1 MGRKM
6 KRRRFLKETGRAALI
21 AGFGGC
27 NLILK
32 GCTKGGDFDLVIKGS
47 AILDGR
53 GNEKSTADIGINGE
67 FIEHIGKIPVSR
79 GRSVIDAQGLTAS
92 PGFID
97 AHDHTDVGLL
107 VNPKAESHIH
117 QGITTVVSGNCGS
130 SPFPVPDVLYEQS
143 RQELKNVYGI
153 ELSWRDIEGFLSE
166 IEKRGTALNYST
178 FLGHGSLRGAVVGF
192 NDEEPEEEEIRRM
205 QSLIKQNI
213 QGGALGLSS
222 GLEYAPGSYA
232 DTSELISLCRA
243 VGECGGMYATH
254 MRDEGDYLL
263 ESLDEAITI
272 AREAGVLLQISH
284 LKCAYPRNW
293 GKLQEA
299 FEKIEQAKKQGVDVF
314 CDRYPYIAG
323 ATGLSSFNFPL
334 WAKQGTTDDFL
345 SKLKDPSLE
354 PQFREHLLKREEI
367 LGSWDKVLISGVATE
382 KNRRFEG
389 KSILECMKLTGKD
402 AFQFMRDLLI
412 EERDQVGMVLFMMN
426 EENLKKILS
435 HPLVGVGCDSSVMAP
450 YGKLSGGK
458 PHPRGYGSFP
468 RILGKYVR
476 EERILPLP
484 DMIKKMTSVPAERF
498 GFKKRGCLGK
508 GCYADIVLFDEK
520 SVKDLATYDDPHRYP
535 EGIEFVLVNGEVVI
549 NRGEHTG
556 RLPGKILRKEV

>member
-1 MGRKM
+1 MNRRK
-6 KRRRFLKETGRAALI
+6 FLKKTGQAALI

-27 NLILK
+27 NLLLK
-32 GCTKGGDFDLVIKGS
+32 GCTKGQDFDLVIKEG
-47 AILDGR
+47 AILDGM
-53 GNEKSTADIGINGE
+53 GKEKRTKDIGIKGE
-67 FIEHIGKIPVSR
+67 LIEYIGKIPVSR
-79 GRSVIDAQGLTAS
+79 GKSVIDAQGLTVT

-97 AHDHTDVGLL
+97 AHDHSDVGLL

-130 SPFPVPDVLYEQS
+130 SPFPVPDALYEKR
-143 RQELKNVYGI
+143 RQELKNIYDI
-153 ELSWRDIEGFLSE
+153 ELSWRDIEGFFSE
-166 IEKRGTALNYST
+166 IEKRGTALNYSA
-178 FLGHGSLRGAVVGF
+178 FLGHGALRGAVVGF
-192 NDEEPEEEEIRRM
+192 NDETPGEEGIRKM

-213 QGGALGLSS
+213 QSGALGLSS

-232 DTSELISLCRA
+232 ETSELISLCKA
-243 VGECGGMYATH
+243 AGECGGLYATH

-293 GKLQEA
+293 GKLDKA
-299 FEKIEQAKKQGVDVF
+299 LEKIEQAKNQGVDVF
-314 CDRYPYIAG
+314 CDRYPYTAG

-334 WAKQGTTDDFL
+334 WAHQGTTDDFI
-345 SKLKDPSLE
+345 KRLKDPSLE
-354 PQFREHLLKREEI
+354 PRFREHLKAREEK
-367 LGSWDKVLISGVATE
+367 LGSWDKVLISGVVTE
-382 KNRRFEG
+382 KNRPFEG

-426 EENLKKILS
+426 EENLKRILS

-468 RILGKYVR
+468 RVLGKYIR
-476 EERILPLP
+476 EERIALLP
-484 DMIKKMTSVPAERF
+484 DMIKKLTSLPAKRF
-498 GFKKRGCLGK
+498 GFKKRGCLEK
-508 GCYADIVLFDEK
+508 GYYADIVLFDK
-520 SVKDLATYDDPHRYP
+520 KTVKDMATYDDPHRYP
-535 EGIEFVLVNGEVVI
+535 EGIEFVIVNGEVVI

-556 RLPGKILRKEV
+556 RLPGKVLKKEI

>member
-1 MGRKM
+1 MNRRK
-6 KRRRFLKETGRAALI
+6 FLKKTGQAALI

-27 NLILK
+27 NLLLK
-32 GCTKGGDFDLVIKGS
+32 GCTKGQDFDLVIKEG
-47 AILDGR
+47 AILDGM
-53 GNEKSTADIGINGE
+53 GKEKRTKDIGIKGE
-67 FIEHIGKIPVSR
+67 LIEYIGKIPVSR
-79 GRSVIDAQGLTAS
+79 GKSVIDAQGLTVT

-97 AHDHTDVGLL
+97 AHDHSDVGLL

-130 SPFPVPDVLYEQS
+130 SPFPVPDALYEKR
-143 RQELKNVYGI
+143 RQELKNIYDI
-153 ELSWRDIEGFLSE
+153 ELSWRDIEGFFSE
-166 IEKRGTALNYST
+166 IEKRGTALNYSA
-178 FLGHGSLRGAVVGF
+178 FLGHGALRGAVVGF
-192 NDEEPEEEEIRRM
+192 NDETPGEEGIRKM

-213 QGGALGLSS
+213 QSGALGLSS

-232 DTSELISLCRA
+232 ETSELISLCKA
-243 VGECGGMYATH
+243 AGECGGLYATH

-293 GKLQEA
+293 GKLDKA
-299 FEKIEQAKKQGVDVF
+299 LEKIEQAKNQGVDVF
-314 CDRYPYIAG
+314 CDRYPYTAG

-334 WAKQGTTDDFL
+334 WAHQGTTDDFI
-345 SKLKDPSLE
+345 KRLKDPSLE
-354 PQFREHLLKREEI
+354 PRFREHLKAREEK
-367 LGSWDKVLISGVATE
+367 LGSWDKVLISGVVTE
-382 KNRRFEG
+382 KNRPFEG

-426 EENLKKILS
+426 EENLKRILS
-435 HPLVGVGCDSSVMAP
+435 HTLVGVGCDSSVMAP

-468 RILGKYVR
+468 RVLGKYIR
-476 EERILPLP
+476 EERIALLP
-484 DMIKKMTSVPAERF
+484 DMIKKLTSLPAKRF
-498 GFKKRGCLGK
+498 GFKKRGCLEK
-508 GCYADIVLFDEK
+508 GYYADIVLFDK
-520 SVKDLATYDDPHRYP
+520 KTVKDMATYDDPHRYP
-535 EGIEFVLVNGEVVI
+535 EGIEFVIVNGEVVI

-556 RLPGKILRKEV
+556 RLPGKVLKKEI

>member
-1 MGRKM
+1 MNRRK
-6 KRRRFLKETGRAALI
+6 FLKKTGQAALI

-27 NLILK
+27 NLLLK
-32 GCTKGGDFDLVIKGS
+32 GCTKGQDFDLVIKGG
-47 AILDGR
+47 AILDGM
-53 GNEKSTADIGINGE
+53 GKEKRTKDIGIKGE
-67 FIEHIGKIPVSR
+67 LIEYIGKIPVSR
-79 GRSVIDAQGLTAS
+79 GKSVIDAQGLTVT

-97 AHDHTDVGLL
+97 AHDHSDVGLL

-130 SPFPVPDVLYEQS
+130 SPFPVPDALYEKR
-143 RQELKNVYGI
+143 RQELKNIYDI
-153 ELSWRDIEGFLSE
+153 ELSWRDIEGFFSE
-166 IEKRGTALNYST
+166 IEKRGTALNYSA
-178 FLGHGSLRGAVVGF
+178 FLGHGALRGAVVGF
-192 NDEEPEEEEIRRM
+192 NDETPGEEGIRKM

-213 QGGALGLSS
+213 QSGALGLSS

-232 DTSELISLCRA
+232 ETSELISLCKA
-243 VGECGGMYATH
+243 AGECGGLYATH

-293 GKLQEA
+293 GKLDKA
-299 FEKIEQAKKQGVDVF
+299 LEKIEQAKNQGVDVF
-314 CDRYPYIAG
+314 CDRYPYTAG

-334 WAKQGTTDDFL
+334 WAHQGTTDDFI
-345 SKLKDPSLE
+345 KRLKDPSLE
-354 PQFREHLLKREEI
+354 PRFREHLKAREEK
-367 LGSWDKVLISGVATE
+367 LGSWDKVLISGVVTE
-382 KNRRFEG
+382 KNRPFEG

-426 EENLKKILS
+426 EENLKRILS

-468 RILGKYVR
+468 RVLGKYIR
-476 EERILPLP
+476 EERIALLP
-484 DMIKKMTSVPAERF
+484 DMIKKLTSLPAKRF
-498 GFKKRGCLGK
+498 GFKKRGCLEK
-508 GCYADIVLFDEK
+508 GYYADIVLFDK
-520 SVKDLATYDDPHRYP
+520 KTVKDMATYDDPHRYP
-535 EGIEFVLVNGEVVI
+535 EGIEFVIVNGEVVI

-556 RLPGKILRKEV
+556 RLPGKVLKKEI

>member
-1 MGRKM
+1 MNRRK
-6 KRRRFLKETGRAALI
+6 FLKKTGQAALI

-27 NLILK
+27 NLLLK
-32 GCTKGGDFDLVIKGS
+32 GCTKGQDFDLVIKEG
-47 AILDGR
+47 AILDGM
-53 GNEKSTADIGINGE
+53 GKEKRTKDIGIKGE
-67 FIEHIGKIPVSR
+67 LIEYIGKIPVSR
-79 GRSVIDAQGLTAS
+79 GKSVIDAQGLTVT

-97 AHDHTDVGLL
+97 AHDHSDVGLL

-130 SPFPVPDVLYEQS
+130 SPFPVPDALYEKR
-143 RQELKNVYGI
+143 RQELKNIYDI
-153 ELSWRDIEGFLSE
+153 ELSWRDIEGFFSE
-166 IEKRGTALNYST
+166 IEKRGTALNYSA
-178 FLGHGSLRGAVVGF
+178 FLGHGALRGAVVGF
-192 NDEEPEEEEIRRM
+192 NDETPGEEGIRKM

-213 QGGALGLSS
+213 QSGALGLSS

-232 DTSELISLCRA
+232 ETSELISLCKA
-243 VGECGGMYATH
+243 AGECGGLYATH

-293 GKLQEA
+293 GKLDKA
-299 FEKIEQAKKQGVDVF
+299 LEKIEQAKNQGVDVF
-314 CDRYPYIAG
+314 CDRYPYTAG
-323 ATGLSSFNFPL
+323 ATGLSNFNFPL
-334 WAKQGTTDDFL
+334 WAHQGTTDDFI
-345 SKLKDPSLE
+345 KRLKDPSLE
-354 PQFREHLLKREEI
+354 PRFREHLKAREEK
-367 LGSWDKVLISGVATE
+367 LGSWDKVLISGVVTE
-382 KNRRFEG
+382 KNRPFEG

-426 EENLKKILS
+426 EENLKRILS

-468 RILGKYVR
+468 RVLGKYIR
-476 EERILPLP
+476 EERIALLP
-484 DMIKKMTSVPAERF
+484 DMIKKLTSLPAKRF
-498 GFKKRGCLGK
+498 GFKKRGCLEK
-508 GCYADIVLFDEK
+508 GYYADIVLFDK
-520 SVKDLATYDDPHRYP
+520 KTVKDMATYDDPHRYP
-535 EGIEFVLVNGEVVI
+535 EGIEFVIVNGEVVI

-556 RLPGKILRKEV
+556 RLPGKVLKKEI